1 MGHLILNMKTTMWQE
16 NTPNYLHE
24 AHTWQF
30 EMISIGKPGAWVGIT
45 LNNNLAAVLPVL
57 PGSPTLNFLFGEI
70 IKTPPRLLCNL

>member
-1 MGHLILNMKTTMWQE
+1 MGHLILNMKTTMWLE

-70 IKTPPRLLCNL
+70 IKTMPCLRQ